1 MLNGQIRIGVYGGT
15 FAPVHNGH
23 LAAAKA
29 FIEQMQ
35 LDILYVIPTAIP
47 PHKRIDGSDDPAHRY
62 RMCELAFWN
71 EEKVLVSDMEI
82 ARGGKSFT
90 VDTLRELSGED
101 RRLFLLLGTDMMLTL
116 DTWRESEEI
125 FKLCYPIYV
134 RREGSD
140 PILESRIVAKNN
152 EYLAKY
158 GKIVRRLMCDAIEL
172 SSTEIRRLVQAGQ
185 PISHLVPPVVE
196 GYINK
201 HGLYRGESANG
212 GL

>member
-23 LAAAKA
+23 LAAARA

-35 LDILYVIPTAIP
+35 LDILYVIPAAIP
-47 PHKRIDGSDDPAHRY
+47 PHKQLDASDDPMHRY

-71 EEKVLVSDMEI
+71 EHKVLVSDMEI

-90 VDTLRELSGED
+90 VDTLRELSGPD

-116 DTWRESEEI
+116 DTWRSSEEI
-125 FKLCYPIYV
+125 FKLCYPVYA
-134 RREGSD
+134 RRERD
-140 PILESRIVAKNN
+140 PVLEARIIAKNN

-158 GKIVRRLMCDAIEL
+158 GKIVRRLMCDAVEL
-172 SSTEIRRLVQAGQ
+172 ASTEIRDRVQRGE
-185 PISHLVPPVVE
+185 PISHLVPGVVE
-196 GYINK
+196 EYIRK
-201 HGLYRGESANG
+201 HALYQKENG
-212 GL
+212 